1 MVEADC
7 HLNLLPVSLLDM
19 YKVFE
24 HIDMLSI
31 GLRLRDIGLGN
42 ELDGDNDDGNKD
54 DNKNN

>member
-7 HLNLLPVSLLDM
+7 HLNLLPASILDM

>member
-7 HLNLLPVSLLDM
+7 HLNLFPASIFDM
-19 YKVFE
+19 YKVSE

-31 GLRLRDIGLGN
+31 GLRLQDIGLGN